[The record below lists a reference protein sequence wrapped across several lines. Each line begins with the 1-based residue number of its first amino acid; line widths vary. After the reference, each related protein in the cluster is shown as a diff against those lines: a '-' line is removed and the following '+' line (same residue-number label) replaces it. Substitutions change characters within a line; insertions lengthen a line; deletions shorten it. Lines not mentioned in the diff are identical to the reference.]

1 MRISSRLRTV
11 HWALACVW
19 IVAGWQGA
27 AALPQGPD
35 DIDRAAVLQAF
46 TERTERY
53 VRLRARLEEPLPSF
67 DARRDPWSLMLTRR
81 YLASAIR
88 TARSNAHQGDIFT
101 RPVAEMF
108 RDVIAQAIYD
118 VDIEG
123 LVDGDIEADG
133 FIVDLA
139 VNEPI
144 PAWAMDAVPRALLH
158 RLPSLPAAI
167 EYRIVSGTLILW
179 DVHAE
184 ILIDALPGAFFVEV
198 E

>member
-1 MRISSRLRTV
+1 MRISIRPRPG

-19 IVAGWQGA
+19 LVAGWPGA

-35 DIDRAAVLQAF
+35 GIDRATVLQTF

-53 VRLRARLEEPLPSF
+53 VRLRARFEEPLPSF
-67 DARRDPWSLMLTRR
+67 DPRRDPWSLMLTRR

-88 TARSNAHQGDIFT
+88 TARSHARQGDIFT
-101 RPVAEMF
+101 PPVVAMF
-108 RDVIAQAIYD
+108 RDVIAQAIYE

-123 LVDGDIEADG
+123 LVDGDLEDDELV
-133 FIVDLA
+133 VDLT

-144 PAWAMDAVPRALLH
+144 PAWAMEAVPDLLLY

-167 EYRIVSGTLILW
+167 EYRIVSGALILW
-179 DVHAE
+179 DAHAE
-184 ILIDALPGAFFVEV
+184 ILIDALPGAFLVE
-198 E
+198 

>member
-1 MRISSRLRTV
+1 MRISTRPRTV

-19 IVAGWQGA
+19 IVAGWQGT
-27 AALPQGPD
+27 AALPQEPD
-35 DIDRAAVLQAF
+35 GIGRATVLQAF

-53 VRLRARLEEPLPSF
+53 VRLRTRLEDPLPSF

-88 TARSNAHQGDIFT
+88 TARSHARQGDIFT
-101 RPVAEMF
+101 PPVSEMF

-123 LVDGDIEADG
+123 LIEGDLEADES
-133 FIVDLA
+133 IVDLT
-139 VNEPI
+139 VLEPI
-144 PAWAMDAVPRALLH
+144 PAWAMEAVPHALLN
-158 RLPSLPAAI
+158 RFPSLPAAI
-167 EYRIVSGTLILW
+167 EYRVVSGALILW

-184 ILIDALPGAFFVEV
+184 ILIDALPDAFLVR
-198 E
+198 